1 MPNVCRSRVRIRI
14 TMYRFLLQGCMQT
27 WRVDLGFRYYLIDLI
42 LQGKETQD
50 QILANLPT
58 HRMREIQF
66 RCLCVELVQHLQNLC
81 RTCCRTCCI
90 LRRTCDLLDNI
101 NITETNLSEMNKFYN
116 SLIKYDKFY
125 NKFYTS
131 STSSTQNPMKM
142 KRKNDGRRSACF

>member
-1 MPNVCRSRVRIRI
+1 M
-14 TMYRFLLQGCMQT
+14 
-27 WRVDLGFRYYLIDLI
+27 
-42 LQGKETQD
+42 
-50 QILANLPT
+50 
-58 HRMREIQF
+58 
-66 RCLCVELVQHLQNLC
+66 
-81 RTCCRTCCI
+81 
-90 LRRTCDLLDNI
+90 LDNI